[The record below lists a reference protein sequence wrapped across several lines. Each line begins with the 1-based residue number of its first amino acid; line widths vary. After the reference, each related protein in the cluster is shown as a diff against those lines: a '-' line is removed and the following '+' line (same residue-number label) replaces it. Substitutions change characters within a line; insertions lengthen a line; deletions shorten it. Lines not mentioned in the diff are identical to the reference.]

1 MTEQIN
7 VKKISDFD
15 NKSLLIVDDDNPF
28 RDRLSR
34 AMEKKGFEVFQA
46 ESVKIGIQAV
56 KEKKPGFAV
65 VDLRLADGNGLE
77 VVKQIQITNPT
88 SRIIM
93 LTGYGNIPTAV
104 AAIKEG
110 AIDYLAKPAD
120 ADDVESALLAA
131 PESKAKPPENP
142 MSADRVKWEHI
153 HRVFELCNRNVSE
166 TARRLQMHRRT
177 LQRILS
183 KRSPR

>member
-1 MTEQIN
+1 MTEIVN
-7 VKKISDFD
+7 IKKLSEFK

-28 RDRLSR
+28 RERLAK
-34 AMEKKGFEVFQA
+34 AMEKKGFEVSQA
-46 ESVKIGIQAV
+46 ESVKKGIEAV
-56 KEKKPGFAV
+56 KIKRPAFAV
-65 VDLRLADGNGLE
+65 VDLRLNDGNGLE
-77 VVKQIQITNPT
+77 VVKEIQNSNSS

-93 LTGYGNIPTAV
+93 LTGYGNISTAV
-104 AAIKEG
+104 AAIKQG

-120 ADDVESALLAA
+120 ADDIEKALLAD
-131 PESKAKPPENP
+131 PNKKAEPPENP

-166 TARRLQMHRRT
+166 TARRLKMHRRT

-183 KRSPR
+183 KRSPK